1 MLSTI
6 AAIALW
12 VGTAVV
18 GVPLLFWSVEVVLG
32 VIRRHGLKADDGKPD
47 NRPVVAVLIPAHN
60 EQAVIG
66 RTLGALMPQLGE
78 GDRVLVVADNCTDE
92 TSEVAASF
100 GAEVSE
106 RTDSERRGKGYA
118 LDYGLGLMRAW
129 EEPPGVVVIF
139 DADCVFDGA
148 GQLAALARESAMT
161 GTPVQSRYLLRPPA
175 DATVGDRISAFAIAV
190 KNIVRPLGLGLLG
203 GPCLITGSGIAI
215 PWGLVEKV
223 DLASGDI
230 VEDMRLGV
238 DLALAGSPPRVS
250 ASALVLSVLPS
261 SDAGRASQRTRWEQG
276 HLRSIAAHVPRLLAG
291 SVRRPS
297 LLLLAME
304 LAVPPFSLLVML
316 SALWFGVVAAAGLL
330 SLASGWILGLNAGLA
345 LLAVIAVGLA
355 WVRVGRDVLPIG
367 SAVMIPVWVLRKI
380 GVYAGLARG
389 GERNWV
395 RTERT
400 PADAA
405 GAATPEAGGTPV
417 ARAGE
422 GNG

>member
-1 MLSTI
+1 MI
-6 AAIALW
+6 
-12 VGTAVV
+12 GTGVV

-32 VIRRHGLKADDGKPD
+32 VIRRHGIVAASTVSGGGPS
-47 NRPVVAVLIPAHN
+47 VAVLIPAHN
-60 EQAVIG
+60 EEAVLG
-66 RTLGALMPQLGE
+66 KTLESLRRQLGE
-78 GDRVLVVADNCTDE
+78 GDRVLVVADNCTDG
-92 TSEVAASF
+92 TAGLARSM
-100 GAEVSE
+100 GAEVCE
-106 RTDSERRGKGYA
+106 RTDSSRRGKGYA
-118 LDYGLGLMRAW
+118 LDFGLGVLRELETA
-129 EEPPGVVVIF
+129 PGVVVIF
-139 DADCVFDGA
+139 DADCVFSDP
-148 GQLAALARESAMT
+148 GQLAALAREAADAC
-161 GTPVQSRYLLRPPA
+161 GPVQARYLLQPPV

-215 PWGLVEKV
+215 PWGLIEEI

-250 ASALVLSVLPS
+250 RRSLVLSVLPS

-316 SALWFGVVAAAGLL
+316 SALWFGVVAAAWLL
-330 SLASGWILGLNAGLA
+330 VPVPAWILGLNAGLA
-345 LLAVIAVGLA
+345 GLA
-355 WVRVGRDVLPIG
+355 SLAAVLAWMRVGRRVLPIG
-367 SAVMIPVWVLRKI
+367 SAAMIPVWVLRKI

-389 GERNWV
+389 GEQNWV
-395 RTERT
+395 RTDRVG
-400 PADAA
+400 ADAPGTA
-405 GAATPEAGGTPV
+405 PPDSAGTPV
-417 ARAGE
+417 APSGE

>member
-6 AAIALW
+6 AAIVIG

-32 VIRRHGLKADDGKPD
+32 VVRRHRLKADDGKPD
-47 NRPVVAVLIPAHN
+47 NGPAIAVLVPAHN
-60 EQAVIG
+60 EEAVIG
-66 RTLGALMPQLGE
+66 RTLGALKTHLGE

-92 TSEVAASF
+92 TAEVAASF

-118 LDYGLGLMRAW
+118 LDHGLAVMRAW
-129 EEPPGVVVIF
+129 DKPPGVVVIF

-148 GQLAALARESAMT
+148 GQLAALAHESAMA
-161 GTPVQSRYLLRPPA
+161 GTPVQARYLLRPPA

-261 SDAGRASQRTRWEQG
+261 SDAGRTSQRTRWEQG
-276 HLRSIAAHVPRLLAG
+276 HLRSIVAHVPRLLAG

-316 SALWFGVVAAAGLL
+316 SAVWFGVVAAAGLL

-367 SAVMIPVWVLRKI
+367 FAVMIPVWVLRKI

-395 RTERT
+395 RTERA

-405 GAATPEAGGTPV
+405 GAASPEAGGTPV

>member
-18 GVPLLFWSVEVVLG
+18 GVPLVFWSVEVVLG
-32 VIRRHGLKADDGKPD
+32 VIRRHGLKADVGRAGDGPTI
-47 NRPVVAVLIPAHN
+47 AVLIPAHN
-60 EQAVIG
+60 EEDVIG
-66 RTLGALMPQLGE
+66 RTLGALNTHLGE

-92 TSEVAASF
+92 TAEVAASF
-100 GAEVSE
+100 GAEVSD
-106 RTDSERRGKGYA
+106 RTDSKRRGKGYA
-118 LDYGLGLMRAW
+118 LDHGLGVMRSW
-129 EEPPGVVVIF
+129 STPPGVVVIF

-148 GQLAALARESAMT
+148 GQLAALARESAQA
-161 GTPVQSRYLLRPPA
+161 GVPVQARYLLRPPA

-190 KNIVRPLGLGLLG
+190 KNIVRPLGLGMLG

-316 SALWFGVVAAAGLL
+316 SAVWFGVVAAAGLL
-330 SLASGWILGLNAGLA
+330 SLVPGWILGLNAGLA
-345 LLAVIAVGLA
+345 LLAAIAVGLA

-367 SAVMIPVWVLRKI
+367 FAVMIPVWVLRKI

-395 RTERT
+395 RTERA

-405 GAATPEAGGTPV
+405 GAASPEAGGTPV
-417 ARAGE
+417 ARASE